1 MKSFI
6 HVWLVVSLLPRIAI
20 SSDESS
26 RLFSSIQCIGGS
38 QILDTQSLSWAMRQG
53 DQLSKFPM
61 NDPEH
66 RTCLLRNVCID
77 HGNLTYYITD
87 FHHANIPIDYL
98 PEGFNG
104 RVTHLAH
111 LRGFTMPIET
121 VVGNIPKKHIW
132 SEIPLTYLD
141 ANSWSFNYGHYLIDN
156 VLPAFTAAK
165 LFNLPFS
172 DSQQIFETK
181 CRLFTTLEESF
192 SRRRVD
198 FNKSMGTYQSVCL
211 ERLNGMGEYFFDH
224 LPLYVDDIRSSA
236 LCFKKLMVGQGSS
249 FGLKSVG
256 KCVIFT
262 SYVNLFVI
270 MFYLLVLLSSL
281 F

>member
-1 MKSFI
+1 MEAMTSLF
-6 HVWLVVSLLPRIAI
+6 LSLLTIALPRVLAAE
-20 SSDESS
+20 DTQ
-26 RLFSSIQCIGGS
+26 LFSSIQCVGGS
-38 QILDTQSLSWAMRQG
+38 QILETQSLSWAMRQG

-66 RTCLLRNVCID
+66 RACLLRNVCID
-77 HGNLTYYITD
+77 HGNLTYYVTD
-87 FHHANIPIDYL
+87 FHHANIPADYL
-98 PEGFNG
+98 PEGFGG

-111 LRGFTMPIET
+111 LRGFTMPIQT
-121 VVGNIPKKHIW
+121 VVGTIPKTHAW
-132 SEIPLTYLD
+132 SEVPLTYLD

-181 CRLFTTLEESF
+181 CRLFTTLEEAF

-198 FNKSMGTYQSVCL
+198 FNKSLGTYQSVCL
-211 ERLNGMGEYFFDH
+211 ERLNGMGQYFFDH
-224 LPLYVDDIRSSA
+224 LPLYVDDVRDSA
-236 LCFKKLMVGQGSS
+236 LCFKKLMVGQGSA

-256 KCVIFT
+256 E
-262 SYVNLFVI
+262 
-270 MFYLLVLLSSL
+270 
-281 F
+281 